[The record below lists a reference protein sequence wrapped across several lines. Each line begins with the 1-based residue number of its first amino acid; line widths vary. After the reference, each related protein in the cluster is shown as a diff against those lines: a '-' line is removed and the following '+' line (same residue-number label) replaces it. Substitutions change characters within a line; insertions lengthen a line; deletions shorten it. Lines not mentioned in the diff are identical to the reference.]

1 MAKAKDLENLIPV
14 EVDPLEALL
23 SVDTDVPITA
33 QVYIPRL
40 RANFTV
46 RAPKVDE
53 FKEIRSRCFY
63 EVGKG
68 KKRQRFFDSDKFAK
82 LLVFTFTVNPDFT
95 NPKLAAKYGG
105 LAPEDVVTKALL
117 PGEIEKLGDA
127 ILELG
132 GWGDDDEANL
142 VEEAKN

>member
-1 MAKAKDLENLIPV
+1 MAKAKDTANLIPV

-23 SVDTDVPITA
+23 SVDTDTPITA
-33 QVYIPRL
+33 AVYIPRL
-40 RANFTV
+40 KANFTV

-53 FKEIRSRCFY
+53 FKEVRSRCFY
-63 EVGKG
+63 ETGKG
-68 KKRQRFFDSDKFAK
+68 KKRQRLFDSDKFAK

-132 GWGDDDEANL
+132 GWGDDEEANM